1 MPKNYSYVGSELKPS
16 PEMEEFNAALPEHRQ
31 PVWRTHRKPAVV
43 SQPQTYRS
51 ILQGVNLIARAV
63 RPTLGPLPRIVA
75 LEGLKRTDPVEFLDD
90 GATIARRIR
99 RIEPRGAD
107 VGAMMLRH
115 AMWRMHE
122 EVGDGSTTMA
132 IIYQLILSEGIRY
145 VTEFDANAMLL
156 RNGLERGVKAVLED
170 LRKNAIALKD
180 RRLIANLARG
190 MVQGDNELGDMLA
203 EIFDIVGAD
212 GLIEVEGWGRRHLDR
227 EYIEGTYW
235 KLTGYYSREFVSNPN
250 PPLDQEVFEDSALL
264 ITDMNFTE
272 PAQLVPVLEKCVK
285 AGVKK
290 LVIIASGCADRV
302 IGLLVSNKKAKTI
315 EVMAVR
321 TPRLEDSDRA
331 DAMEDLSVLTG
342 GRIFYKATGN
352 TLDDFKVEDL
362 GWARRAWAA
371 ESIFGIYGGKGDPRR
386 IRQHIAEVKE
396 KLRNVE
402 KSDEH
407 NKREVQSR
415 LGRLVGGTAIL
426 HIGGTF
432 ENEITARK
440 EVASRAVNSL
450 RHALRGGVIPGGG
463 SALYHASRV
472 LDDLPAEH
480 EDIKLAYQ
488 ILGRAL
494 EEPMRTI
501 ARNAGYNPDIILDR
515 VQSAPAGHGFNAITG
530 KIVDMKSYQILD
542 ALTVIERAL
551 ETAVSGASMAL
562 TTDVI
567 IHHSRPDENP
577 AHP

>member
-1 MPKNYSYVGSELKPS
+1 MAKDYSYLGAANKPS
-16 PEMEEFNAALPEHRQ
+16 PEADVAMALPEHRK
-31 PVWRTHRKPAVV
+31 PIWRTHRKPAVV
-43 SQPQTYRS
+43 SQPQTYQN

-99 RIEPRGAD
+99 RIEPRGHD

-132 IIYQLILSEGIRY
+132 VMYQLILSEGIRY

-156 RNGLERGVKAVLED
+156 RTGLERGAKAVLD
-170 LRKNAIALKD
+170 CLRQNAIPLQD
-180 RRLIANLARG
+180 RKLIANLARG
-190 MVQGDNELGDMLA
+190 MVQGDTELGDMLA

-250 PPLDQEVFEDSALL
+250 PPVDREIFEDSAIL
-264 ITDMNFTE
+264 ITDLDFTE
-272 PAQLVPVLEKCVK
+272 PRQLVPMLEKCVQ

-290 LVIIASGCADRV
+290 LVIIASGCSDRAV
-302 IGLLVSNKKAKTI
+302 GLLVSNKRAKTI
-315 EVMAVR
+315 DVMAVR
-321 TPRLEDSDRA
+321 TPRIEDIDRA

-342 GRIFYKATGN
+342 GRIFYKAAGN

-362 GWARRAWAA
+362 GYARRAWAA
-371 ESIFGIYGGKGDPRR
+371 ESMFGIYGGKGDPRR
-386 IRQHIAEVKE
+386 IRQHIADVKE
-396 KLRNVE
+396 KLKNVDR
-402 KSDEH
+402 KDEH

-432 ENEITARK
+432 ENEINARK

-463 SALYHASRV
+463 SALYHASKV
-472 LDDLPAEH
+472 LKELPAEH
-480 EDIKLAYQ
+480 EDIKIAYQ
-488 ILGRAL
+488 ILARAL

-501 ARNAGYNPDIILDR
+501 AMNSGYNPDIILDR
-515 VQSAPAGHGFNAITG
+515 VNSAPPGHGFNAVTG
-530 KIVDMKSYQILD
+530 QIVDMKSFQILD

-551 ETAVSGASMAL
+551 ETAVSGATMAL
-562 TTDVI
+562 TTDI
-567 IHHSRPDENP
+567 IVHHSRPDENP
-577 AHP
+577 SIP